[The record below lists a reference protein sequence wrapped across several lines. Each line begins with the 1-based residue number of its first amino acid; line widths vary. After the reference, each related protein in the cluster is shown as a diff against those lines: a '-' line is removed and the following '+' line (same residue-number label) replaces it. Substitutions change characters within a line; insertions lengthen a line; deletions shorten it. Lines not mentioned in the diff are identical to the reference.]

1 MPPKAFLRTQ
11 DDKLVVRIAV
21 ESESI
26 VISVDSSSEKVP
38 MHGARTPVCTHAYTH
53 ARSTH
58 THARTHERTDANSL
72 V

>member
-1 MPPKAFLRTQ
+1 MEYIRGVAAKIKAFLRSQ

-38 MHGARTPVCTHAYTH
+38 MHAARTPVCTHTYTH
-53 ARSTH
+53 PLRS
-58 THARTHERTDANSL
+58 AYL
-72 V
+72 VDI